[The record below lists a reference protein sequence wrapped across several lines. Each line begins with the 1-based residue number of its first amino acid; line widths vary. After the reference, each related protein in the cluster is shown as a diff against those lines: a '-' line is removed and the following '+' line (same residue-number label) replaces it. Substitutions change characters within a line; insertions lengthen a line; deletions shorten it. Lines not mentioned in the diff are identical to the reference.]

1 MCSALDNTSS
11 ETRLGPKDEGVG
23 GERGGH
29 PAGDHL
35 RNQQTHEFPGAS
47 LGHRGVVVY
56 RSRGTRAL
64 PFICR
69 ESCLLLNSIH
79 HYTVLS

>member
-1 MCSALDNTSS
+1 MCSALDTPLQRPASAQR
-11 ETRLGPKDEGVG
+11 TKGG

-29 PAGDHL
+29 PAGDHP

-56 RSRGTRAL
+56 RSRGTCAL
-64 PFICR
+64 PFIR
-69 ESCLLLNSIH
+69 RVSFLLLNSIH
-79 HYTVLS
+79 